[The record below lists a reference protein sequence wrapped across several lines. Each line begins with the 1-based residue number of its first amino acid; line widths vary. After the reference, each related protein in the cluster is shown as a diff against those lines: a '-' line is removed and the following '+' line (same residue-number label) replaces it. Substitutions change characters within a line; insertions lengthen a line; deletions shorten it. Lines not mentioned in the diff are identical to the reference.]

1 MLMQRM
7 WWKLEAELEATEE
20 ITDSNIVYA
29 ALEAFV
35 AASHAASSFLKRD
48 FDDE

>member
-1 MLMQRM
+1 MGGS
-7 WWKLEAELEATEE
+7 LEAELEATEKK

-29 ALEAFV
+29 ALAFV
-35 AASHAASSFLKRD
+35 AAVLASFLKRD

>member
-1 MLMQRM
+1 MLMRRM
-7 WWKLEAELEATEE
+7 WKLEAELEATGK

>member
-1 MLMQRM
+1 MLMRRM
-7 WWKLEAELEATEE
+7 WKLEADELEATEE